1 MSIATA
7 NVNAGVCGFVT
18 EVAATCD
25 DGQTVSLSV
34 TSNCEKIQA
43 LGEALPSAVDA
54 YAEIGAGFEGQVL
67 STVRTVLSGCCA
79 GCIVPAGVFKTMQVA
94 ARLALPA
101 PAGIELQ
108 KGNATA
114 PGGD

>member
-1 MSIATA
+1 MSTATA
-7 NVNAGVCGFVT
+7 RISAGVCGFAT
-18 EVAATCD
+18 EVTATCD
-25 DGQTVSLSV
+25 DGQTVSLNV

-54 YAEIGAGFEGQVL
+54 YAEIGAGFDGQVL
-67 STVRTVLSGCCA
+67 STVRTVLGGCCA
-79 GCIVPAGVFKTMQVA
+79 GCIVPAGVFKSMQVA

-108 KGNATA
+108 RAQ
-114 PGGD
+114 